1 MTQATL
7 NLRID
12 AKLKADFL
20 EAAKAMDRNGSQL
33 IRDFMRETV
42 QRQHDAWFREQV
54 KAGIVQA
61 DGGRFSLANRSKQQ
75 QRRGVNGQRRK
86 WLVKICRPDKALAA
100 IRRCTVNLTTL
111 RGGFL

>member
-1 MTQATL
+1 MIQATL

-12 AKLKADFL
+12 AKLKADIL

-54 KAGIVQA
+54 KAGIIQA
-61 DGGRFSLANRSKQQ
+61 D
-75 QRRGVNGQRRK
+75 RGDVLSGES
-86 WLVKICRPDKALAA
+86 VEAAALAWREQA
-100 IRRCTVNLTTL
+100 EKKMA
-111 RGGFL
+111 GE

>member
-33 IRDFMRETV
+33 IRDFMRDVLSGESV
-42 QRQHDAWFREQV
+42 EAAAAAWREQAEKQV
-54 KAGIVQA
+54 AGE
-61 DGGRFSLANRSKQQ
+61 
-75 QRRGVNGQRRK
+75 
-86 WLVKICRPDKALAA
+86 
-100 IRRCTVNLTTL
+100 
-111 RGGFL
+111 

>member
-1 MTQATL
+1 MTQVTL

-12 AKLKADFL
+12 AELKADFL

-54 KAGIVQA
+54 QAGIAQ
-61 DGGRFSLANRSKQQ
+61 ANRGEVLSGESVEASAVAWREQATK
-75 QRRGVNGQRRK
+75 R
-86 WLVKICRPDKALAA
+86 LADK
-100 IRRCTVNLTTL
+100 
-111 RGGFL
+111 

>member
-12 AKLKADFL
+12 AELKAAFL

-42 QRQHDAWFREQV
+42 QRQHDEWFRQQV
-54 KAGIVQA
+54 QAGIEQA
-61 DGGRFSLANRSKQQ
+61 DRGDVFSAELVEAAAAEWRKQATKKL
-75 QRRGVNGQRRK
+75 G
-86 WLVKICRPDKALAA
+86 
-100 IRRCTVNLTTL
+100 
-111 RGGFL
+111 